1 MHSLTC
7 NMPLAASVKDAASTI
22 AYGLMKYYTG
32 NNSGDVPGNLPD
44 PYYCGLSSF
53 LWSQV
58 QGLPEA
64 GWEAGGMFGTMVDY
78 WAFTEDD
85 TYINQTIQAIVHQG
99 AETRDFMPTN
109 QTRSE
114 GNDDQGFWVMTA
126 MSAAENKF
134 PDPPDDQAQYLG
146 LVQSVFNQY
155 VSRWEDN
162 DCGGGMRWQ
171 IFPFNNGF
179 DYKNSISNGCF
190 FNIAA
195 RLARYTGNTTYGDW
209 AAKIFEWEERA
220 GLVQR
225 NYSIFDGTWIEPGG
239 SCPRTNPTLWSYNAG
254 VFLPALPSNQIT
266 SNKVSNKSNK

>member
-209 AAKIFEWEERA
+209 AAKIFE
-220 GLVQR
+220 
-225 NYSIFDGTWIEPGG
+225 
-239 SCPRTNPTLWSYNAG
+239 
-254 VFLPALPSNQIT
+254 
-266 SNKVSNKSNK
+266 